1 MRKKSSLSGQN
12 KRKSKAM
19 TLKLLAFLV
28 SVAGLATFCA
38 GSQAQAENY
47 DLTVQVSGLHNYKG
61 QVVLTLW
68 PGWSEAS
75 KFPDASKMQLRDE
88 HAAEVPCD
96 LQKYGICR
104 RRIDSPQDLTVSY
117 TFKSIP
123 AGNYAVFVFHD
134 ENNNGIFDTGLLKRP
149 LEARGF
155 SQILPED
162 IKPFQKRVPFQ
173 RAKFTLSGP
182 ITITIGLKYPPRP

>member
-1 MRKKSSLSGQN
+1 
-12 KRKSKAM
+12 M
-19 TLKLLAFLV
+19 TLKQLAFLF
-28 SVAGLATFCA
+28 ALACIAAVWT
-38 GSQAQAENY
+38 GSQARAENY
-47 DLTVQVSGLHNYKG
+47 DLTVQVSGLHSYKG
-61 QVVLTLW
+61 QVVLLLW

-75 KFPDASKMQLRDE
+75 KFPDSSKMQRRDE

-96 LQKYGICR
+96 FEKFSICT

-173 RAKFTLSGP
+173 RAKFTLSEP
-182 ITITIGLKYPPRP
+182 KTITIGLKYPPRP